1 MITATSS
8 KRCSKPPIAYIAID
22 HASHKS
28 RPSRSHVSANASG
41 QKMTSRRRHQRR
53 WLMEVA
59 TGCTITIARAVLI
72 YLAAFLTYSLVNN
85 FNHIYNLFRLQS
97 GVQLKLRM
105 PVGLDQVSRR
115 TLSLNLGGGNCKWQ
129 VRR

>member
-8 KRCSKPPIAYIAID
+8 KRCSKPPIAYVVVD

-28 RPSRSHVSANASG
+28 RPSRIHLSVNASG
-41 QKMTSRRRHQRR
+41 QKMTSRRRQQGR
-53 WLMEVA
+53 WLMEIA
-59 TGCTITIARAVLI
+59 TGCTITIARVVLI
-72 YLAAFLTYSLVNN
+72 YIAAFLTYSLVNN

-97 GVQLKLRM
+97 SVKLKLHV
-105 PVGLDQVSRR
+105 PAGLDQVSRR
-115 TLSLNLGGGNCKWQ
+115 TLSLNLGEGKCKWQ